1 MMKGEWDLPD
11 DRKIH
16 YFEFVRMLF
25 ETVEFFSMEE
35 NDNVHKTIQILLKFF
50 FFFTDVLKLIFCW
63 PAKFLF
69 HYSF

>member
-35 NDNVHKTIQILLKFF
+35 NDNVHKTKYSDFVEIFFLLHW
-50 FFFTDVLKLIFCW
+50 C
-63 PAKFLF
+63 
-69 HYSF
+69 S